1 MNRPQLVVCVGAAK
15 AGTTSLYALMKQ
27 HPRVAVTRSKET
39 DFFFDR
45 ERYSRGCADY
55 WDRYFEH
62 KPAATIYFEADP
74 IYMYAEGCVERI
86 QDCAPDARLV
96 VMLRNPVDRAYSQY
110 LYRMVYARYEES
122 FEEMCRREA
131 ERVRLGAVQRLE
143 YGCLDRSLYAPQIR
157 NIFMHFPRERVH
169 FMVFERFVQ
178 DQSRDFGELLSW
190 LGLATMNITPMRE
203 NARSSAR
210 SVWLARLMY
219 HPGYRSLRGLLG
231 GILPPGVRRGL
242 FERMADANRA
252 ELRDDVAVEL
262 DPELRRKMLD
272 LFRTDVADVER
283 LTGLDLGLWFEPA
296 HVAAA
301 L

>member
-1 MNRPQLVVCVGAAK
+1 MVCVGAAK

-27 HPRVAVTRSKET
+27 HPGIAVTRSKET

-45 ERYSRGCADY
+45 DRYSRGCGDY
-55 WDRYFEH
+55 WNNYFEH
-62 KPAATIYFEADP
+62 KPGATTYFEADP
-74 IYMYAEGCVERI
+74 IYMYADGCIGRI
-86 QDCAPDARLV
+86 RDCAPDGRLV

-122 FEEMCRREA
+122 FAEMCAREPD
-131 ERVRLGAVQRLE
+131 RVRQGAAERLE
-143 YGCLDRSLYAPQIR
+143 YGCLDRSRYAPQIR
-157 NIFMHFPRERVH
+157 NILAHFPRRQVY
-169 FMVFERFVQ
+169 FIVFERFVS
-178 DQSRDFGELLSW
+178 DQAREFGALLSW
-190 LGLATMNITPMRE
+190 LGLAAIDVSPARE

-231 GILPPGVRRGL
+231 GMLPRGVRRGL

-252 ELRDDVAVEL
+252 ELTEDDPAGLDFGLRRDLLEHFRADVAE
-262 DPELRRKMLD
+262 
-272 LFRTDVADVER
+272 VER

-296 HVAAA
+296 HTAAVS
-301 L
+301 

>member
-15 AGTTSLYALMKQ
+15 AGTTSLYALMRQ

-45 ERYSRGCADY
+45 DRYSRGCNDY
-55 WDRYFEH
+55 WDNQFEQ
-62 KPAATIYFEADP
+62 KPGATTYFEADP
-74 IYMYAEGCVERI
+74 IYMYADGCIGRI
-86 QDCAPDARLV
+86 RHCAPDAKLV

-110 LYRMVYARYEES
+110 LYRMTYARYEES
-122 FEEMCRREA
+122 FVEMCEREA
-131 ERVRLGAVQRLE
+131 DRIRLGAQERLE

-157 NIFMHFPRERVH
+157 NIFMHFPREQVH

-190 LGLATMNITPMRE
+190 LGLAPMNITPVRE

-231 GILPPGVRRGL
+231 GMLPPGVRRSL
-242 FERMADANRA
+242 FERMADANRS
-252 ELRDDVAVEL
+252 ELQDELAAGL
-262 DPELRRKMLD
+262 DPGLRRNMLER
-272 LFRTDVADVER
+272 FRADAADVER
-283 LTGLDLGLWFEPA
+283 FTGLDLGLWFEPA
-296 HVAAA
+296 RVAAA